1 MTNINNQQE
10 YLDFIAQEI
19 EGGRNTRASIS
30 NQLSWLSNDPVEMQ
44 ISNAIGTLGPWDTG
58 SITFGNGVAVGGYA
72 NLTLHQDG
80 SFNFSGHFHDSGGIS
95 YDTSFVWAVRD
106 SNVPA
111 TIYVFAHNGRVH
123 GTFESGSRDDNWGVS
138 GTNPALHAGWS
149 ALERGGSWHW
159 EARVNADFGVFLD
172 DIIKLVAAGSPI
184 GNVVKL
190 IV

>member
-1 MTNINNQQE
+1 MTNINIQQE
-10 YLDFIAQEI
+10 HLDLLAQEI
-19 EGGRNTRASIS
+19 EDGKNTRASIS
-30 NQLSWLSNDPVEMQ
+30 NQLSRLPRGPVE
-44 ISNAIGTLGPWDTG
+44 IPLFNAGGILGPWDTG
-58 SITFGNGVAVGGYA
+58 YFGFGSGVAVGGSA

-80 SFNFSGHFHDSGGIS
+80 SFNFSGHFHDSGAIS
-95 YDTSFVWAVRD
+95 YDTSFVWAVKD

-111 TIYVFAHNGRVH
+111 TIYVFAHSGRVH
-123 GTFESGSRDDNWGVS
+123 GTFEAGSRDDNWGVS

-149 ALERGGSWHW
+149 ALERGWSWHW

-172 DIIKLVAAGSPI
+172 DIIKLVAGGSAV

>member
-1 MTNINNQQE
+1 MTNINFQQE
-10 YLDFIAQEI
+10 QLNWLAREI
-19 EGGRNTRASIS
+19 EDGKNTRASIS
-30 NQLSWLSNDPVEMQ
+30 NQLSRLSRGPAEMSILDVAGQ
-44 ISNAIGTLGPWDTG
+44 LGPWDTG
-58 SITFGNGVAVGGYA
+58 YFGFGSGVAVGGSA

-80 SFNFSGHFHDSGGIS
+80 SFNFSGHFHDSGAIS

-111 TIYVFAHNGRVH
+111 TVYVFAHSGRTH

-138 GTNPALHAGWS
+138 GVNPALQAGWN
-149 ALERGGSWHW
+149 ALEQGWSWHW

-172 DIIKLVAAGSPI
+172 DIVKVVAAGTAI
-184 GNVVKL
+184 ANVVKI